1 MRLNRCKL
9 QRKTQNRLLEYFV
22 LEVTARS
29 AANLLDIQANTSAL
43 FYNKIRKIILN
54 EFYKRAQ
61 GISEN
66 PKIHMYNFPELKEI
80 KNEIIF
86 ENVKYL
92 INENLVRGGIDED
105 QNQSF
110 PWISRL
116 TETGIKLIEDAK
128 K

>member
-1 MRLNRCKL
+1 MN
-9 QRKTQNRLLEYFV
+9 
-22 LEVTARS
+22 
-29 AANLLDIQANTSAL
+29 NLTNDE
-43 FYNKIRKIILN
+43 IRKIILN

-80 KNEIIF
+80 ENEVIF
-86 ENVKYL
+86 DNVKYL

>member
-1 MRLNRCKL
+1 MQDLTN
-9 QRKTQNRLLEYFV
+9 
-22 LEVTARS
+22 
-29 AANLLDIQANTSAL
+29 
-43 FYNKIRKIILN
+43 NKIRKIILN

-80 KNEIIF
+80 ENEIIF

-92 INENLVRGGIDED
+92 INENLVRGGIDEE

-116 TETGIKLIEDAK
+116 TEKGIKLIEDAK

>member
-1 MRLNRCKL
+1 MQDLTN
-9 QRKTQNRLLEYFV
+9 
-22 LEVTARS
+22 
-29 AANLLDIQANTSAL
+29 
-43 FYNKIRKIILN
+43 NKIRKIILN

-80 KNEIIF
+80 ENEIIF

-110 PWISRL
+110 PWINRL
-116 TETGIKLIEDAK
+116 TETGIKLIEDVK